1 MNRPEMSKQSV
12 IASCLGQM
20 TLSTENAQA
29 AGVMFGLDQAERR
42 PVQTHRGSLLIAVP
56 TEPVTAAVPP
66 ESTTTRPA
74 CLQTRRS
81 CHDRCH

>member
-1 MNRPEMSKQSV
+1 VNRPEMSKQSV

-42 PVQTHRGSLLIAVP
+42 PVQTHRGF
-56 TEPVTAAVPP
+56 
-66 ESTTTRPA
+66 TTD
-74 CLQTRRS
+74 RRA
-81 CHDRCH
+81 HRARDRCRAPGIDHDTPRVSPDEEVLS